1 MKNRRPISPY
11 IFPGIRHSDLPED
24 LAKQMRIRIMR
35 DPLQITESFIMD
47 IVSSVTEIS
56 QADIIGQRRDMQV
69 VDARRMFIYNVKKY
83 LKKSY
88 VHIGRITGNRDHTT
102 VTFNIKKYE
111 ALYDTDVRFRRIADA
126 VTHRIEFY

>member
-1 MKNRRPISPY
+1 MSNRKLISPY
-11 IFPGIRHSDLPED
+11 IFPGIRHSDLPAD
-24 LAKQMRIRIMR
+24 ISKRMRIKIMR
-35 DPLQITESFIMD
+35 DPLQITESFILD
-47 IVSSVTEIS
+47 VVSSVTEVS
-56 QADIIGQRRDMQV
+56 QADIIGPRRDMQV

-111 ALYDTDVRFRRIADA
+111 ALYDTEVLFRRMADA